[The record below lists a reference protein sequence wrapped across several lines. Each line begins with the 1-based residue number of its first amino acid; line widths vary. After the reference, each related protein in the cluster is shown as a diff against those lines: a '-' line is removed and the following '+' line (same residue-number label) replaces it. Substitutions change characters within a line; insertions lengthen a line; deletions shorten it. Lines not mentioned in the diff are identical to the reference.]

1 MVERTTFAPRR
12 FRVVLMTEGPPDA
25 GDLSVAVE
33 RGVATLWLNRPAK
46 RNAVTYEMWA
56 AIAHHCGRLAGDPA
70 VRMLVVRGAGGH
82 FCAGADIAEL
92 GGNHDRDYQQANEAA
107 EGALAGFP
115 KPTLAVVTG
124 ACVGGGVGLATACD
138 LRLADTTARIGI
150 TPAGLG
156 LVYPSAATER
166 VVRLAGPSAAKHLL
180 FTAELIGAERAARVG
195 LVDEVHDPAELPLRV
210 AALSDLIARW
220 RSLLSQMASKEMV
233 DAVATRGAVDAAIS
247 ARWRREFAAS
257 ADPAEG
263 IAAFLERREPRF
275 TWTPAPSDPV

>member
-1 MVERTTFAPRR
+1 MV
-12 FRVVLMTEGPPDA
+12 MTVGPPPDA
-25 GDLSVAVE
+25 GDLSVVVE

-46 RNAVTYEMWA
+46 RNAVTYDMWC

-70 VRMLVVRGAGGH
+70 VRVLVVRGAGGH

-92 GGNHDRDYQQANEAA
+92 GGNHHTDYQEVNQAA
-107 EGALAGFP
+107 EGALAEFP

-124 ACVGGGVGLATACD
+124 ACVGGGVGLAAACD

-156 LVYPSAATER
+156 LVHPTAAVER
-166 VVRLAGPSAAKHLL
+166 VVRLVGPAAAKHLL
-180 FTAELIGAERAARVG
+180 FTAELIDADRAARIG

-210 AALSDLIARW
+210 AAMSDLIARW

-233 DAVATRGAVDAAIS
+233 DAVATRGAVDPAIS